1 MEPYC
6 KVLPITAET
15 KQATQQ
21 KANQAKTHNKTQCIA
36 KQTKNNQNKNVTKS
50 NKIALTPTSLEITTV
65 FIYK

>member
-36 KQTKNNQNKNVTKS
+36 KQLKTI
-50 NKIALTPTSLEITTV
+50 KI
-65 FIYK
+65 KM